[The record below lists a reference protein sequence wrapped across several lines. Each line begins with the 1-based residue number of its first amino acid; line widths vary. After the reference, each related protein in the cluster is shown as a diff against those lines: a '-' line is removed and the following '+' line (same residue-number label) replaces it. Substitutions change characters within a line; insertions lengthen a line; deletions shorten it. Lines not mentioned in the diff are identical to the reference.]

1 MASNALSQEEEN
13 YVRLALL
20 LTGVSPRSVRVQFD
34 KEFPPTSLSF
44 TVNDKNAKKKLN
56 DLRGKRVINQ
66 AQWDLLFPCSG
77 QYTSIL

>member
-20 LTGVSPRSVRVQFD
+20 LTGVSPRAVRVQFD
-34 KEFPPTSLSF
+34 KEFPPTSLSL
-44 TVNDKNAKKKLN
+44 TMNDKNAKKNLN

-77 QYTSIL
+77 